1 MKPYPKYKPSDIQW
15 LGDIP
20 EHWEVK
26 KLKYVSNVQP
36 SNVDKKSY
44 EEEVPVSLCNYVDV
58 YKNEFI
64 DERIFFM
71 QATATESE
79 IEKFR
84 LKIGDVLIT
93 KDSESPK
100 DIAVPAYVRIER
112 ENLLCGYHLAQITGK
127 NSILLG
133 SYIFRLFQ
141 SKDFNTN
148 FEIAANGITR
158 YGLGIDSIKNVAV
171 TIPPIPEQTAIA
183 QFLDQKTAQ
192 IDNLIAQKQ
201 RLITL
206 LKEERIAFINEILS
220 DKSFPLKKLKYVV
233 EGKLEYGANE
243 SAELDDRSLPRY
255 IRITDFGNNGKLKD
269 ETFKSLPFEKAN
281 EYLLKDG
288 DILFA
293 RSGATVGKTFQ
304 FKNYEGIACF
314 AGYLIKAMPNPKVI
328 LSDYL
333 YYFTKSGIYENW
345 KDSIFVQA
353 TIQNIGAD
361 KYNQLEIPV
370 PSLKT
375 QQKIVESIERT
386 TGKIDATLVKIVQ
399 EIELLKEYRMAL
411 ISEVVTGKISVI

>member
-26 KLKYVSNVQP
+26 KLKYVSSIKLGKMLTPEDKGNFFLKPYLRAQNINWLKTNVEDVKEMWF
-36 SNVDKKSY
+36 SETELETFRIKYNDLLVSEGGEVGRTCIWEDEL
-44 EEEVPVSLCNYVDV
+44 EECYIQNSVHKVSFSDIHVS
-58 YKNEFI
+58 K
-64 DERIFFM
+64 FFLYQFYYFGQM
-71 QATATESE
+71 GH
-79 IEKFR
+79 F
-84 LKIGDVLIT
+84 
-93 KDSESPK
+93 
-100 DIAVPAYVRIER
+100 
-112 ENLLCGYHLAQITGK
+112 
-127 NSILLG
+127 
-133 SYIFRLFQ
+133 
-141 SKDFNTN
+141 
-148 FEIAANGITR
+148 
-158 YGLGIDSIKNVAV
+158 DSIVNRISIAHLTGEKLKEVNFIV
-171 TIPPIPEQTAIA
+171 PPLPEQTAIA

-192 IDNLIAQKQ
+192 IDTLIAQKQ

-206 LKEERIAFINEILS
+206 LKEERMAFINEILS
-220 DKSFPLKKLKYVV
+220 DESYPLKKLKYVV

-370 PSLKT
+370 PPLKT
-375 QQKIVESIERT
+375 QQKIVESIETT
-386 TGKIDATLVKIVQ
+386 TGKIDATLAKILQ
-399 EIELLKEYRMAL
+399 EIELLKEYRVAL

>member
-26 KLKYVSNVQP
+26 KLKYIVNGKLEYGANESAELEDRSLPRYIRITDFGN
-36 SNVDKKSY
+36 DGKLKEDTFKSLS
-44 EEEVPVSLCNYVDV
+44 EEVALGYLLQEGDILFARSGATVGKTFQFKNYQGVACYAGYLIKASPNSNLALSDFV
-58 YKNEFI
+58 YYF
-64 DERIFFM
+64 
-71 QATATESE
+71 
-79 IEKFR
+79 
-84 LKIGDVLIT
+84 T
-93 KDSESPK
+93 KS
-100 DIAVPAYVRIER
+100 DIY
-112 ENLLCGYHLAQITGK
+112 ENWK
-127 NSILLG
+127 NSIFVQATIQNIGADKYNQLELP
-133 SYIFRLFQ
+133 
-141 SKDFNTN
+141 
-148 FEIAANGITR
+148 
-158 YGLGIDSIKNVAV
+158 
-171 TIPPIPEQTAIA
+171 IPPLPEQTAIA

-192 IDNLIAQKQ
+192 IEILIAQKQ

-206 LKEERIAFINEILS
+206 LKEERMAFINEILS
-220 DKSFPLKKLKYVV
+220 DESFPLKKLKYVV

-288 DILFA
+288 DVLFA

-375 QQKIVESIERT
+375 QQKIVESIET
-386 TGKIDATLVKIVQ
+386 TTSKIDATLAKIVQ
-399 EIELLKEYRMAL
+399 EIELLKEYRIAL
-411 ISEVVTGKISVI
+411 ISEVVTGKISVV